1 MKWPNAP
8 AAAGAL
14 VVGALGATG
23 LALPA
28 QASTRYCEPLSAVSA
43 QQQDQLLRFTAAIKT
58 HLEQQGQAAALIS
71 RSGLDLRAL
80 GLRYS
85 HAGISLQAS
94 PTNPWAV
101 RQLYYACDEQQ
112 PHLFDQGL
120 TGFVLG
126 SNDPALAYVSVLS
139 LPNAPSLAL
148 AQAALDKTRALQLL
162 HPAYSA
168 NAYAFSARYQNCNQW
183 VAELLAAAWG
193 PPLPAL
199 QPREAA
205 QAWLRQTAY
214 QATVVDVGWSPLRW
228 LDMLVPWL
236 HSDDHPAQ
244 SMSHGIY
251 AVSMPASLEAW
262 VHQQVPGAT
271 RTEFC
276 HTDRLM
282 VIHSGWAPVADGCV
296 PGEGDQVISL
306 D

>member
-1 MKWPNAP
+1 MTGRSAL

-14 VVGALGATG
+14 LVLGWAAT
-23 LALPA
+23 A

-58 HLEQQGQAAALIS
+58 YLDRQGQPAALVS

-85 HAGISLQAS
+85 HAGISLQHS

-101 RQLYYACDEQQ
+101 RQLYYACDEHQ
-112 PHLFDQGL
+112 PRLFDQGL

-126 SNDPALAYVSVLS
+126 SNDPALGYVSVLS
-139 LPNAPSLAL
+139 LPDVASVSL
-148 AQAALDKTRALQLL
+148 AQAALDKAKALQLL

-168 NAYAFSARYQNCNQW
+168 NAYAFSTRYQNCNQW

-193 PPLPAL
+193 PPLPAQ

-205 QAWLRQTAY
+205 QAWLARSGYA
-214 QATVVDVGWSPLRW
+214 ATEVDVGWSPLRW
-228 LDMLVPWL
+228 LDFFVPWL
-236 HSDDHPAQ
+236 HSDDHPLQAVA
-244 SMSHGIY
+244 HGLY
-251 AVSMPASLEAW
+251 AISMPASLETW
-262 VHQQVPGAT
+262 VRQQVPGAT

-282 VIHSGWAPVADGCV
+282 VIHAGWSPVGEGCV